1 MTTIYTLLI
10 SLTAIIFFWFG
21 VNYLAGRK
29 QMKSARTKVKFI
41 NECQAPVISLADG
54 RKLNNVK
61 SGS

>member
-10 SLTAIIFFWFG
+10 SLTAIILFWFG

-29 QMKSARTKVKFI
+29 QLKTTKTKVKFI
-41 NECQAPVISLADG
+41 NECQAPVIRLADG
-54 RKLNNVK
+54 RRLNNVK